1 MQNRKKITR
10 KIFPPNICH
19 KWIIHQQKTWTGWL
33 TTLKFCKQIVLVVFW
48 KKAQNNFFVSDP
60 LHCENGIWNILIFA
74 KYFHHEK
81 KIAVLFWGYCSTRPH
96 MLIFSHCFQQLT
108 VWYCL
113 ILQENKK
120 KVKLNSN
127 IHPNML
133 SEIMRLL
140 ENGGRGE
147 SLAQISNWHLY
158 MGIAA

>member
-60 LHCENGIWNILIFA
+60 IHGENGIWNIVIFA
-74 KYFHHEK
+74 KYFHHDK
-81 KIAVLFWGYCSTRPH
+81 HIAVLLVRLLFNSSPHAYFLPLFSTAH
-96 MLIFSHCFQQLT
+96 
-108 VWYCL
+108 CL
-113 ILQENKK
+113 ILQENKE